1 MLPSVIV
8 GSCSCNAVPSKV
20 CGVGFAVKVA
30 QVMGVF
36 GLVTQLCSLG
46 QSGIWLGEL

>member
-1 MLPSVIV
+1 MLAIKLV

-20 CGVGFAVKVA
+20 CGVGFAVKVV

-36 GLVTQLCSLG
+36 SLVTQLCSLG
-46 QSGIWLGEL
+46 RSEYG